1 MIAKTIDLTIAKLE
15 APVFAGKALF
25 VTVPGSEGEMT
36 ILPEHTAL
44 ISALRPG
51 TITIRKEDGS
61 DENIVV
67 EKGVME
73 VSKSTVTI
81 LL

>member
-1 MIAKTIDLTIAKLE
+1 MVTKTIDVTIAKLE
-15 APVFAGKALF
+15 APVFSGKALF

-36 ILPEHTAL
+36 ILPEHTAI

-51 TITIRKEDGS
+51 TITIKKEDGTEES
-61 DENIVV
+61 ILV
-67 EKGVME
+67 EKGVVE
-73 VSKSTVTI
+73 VSKSSVTI